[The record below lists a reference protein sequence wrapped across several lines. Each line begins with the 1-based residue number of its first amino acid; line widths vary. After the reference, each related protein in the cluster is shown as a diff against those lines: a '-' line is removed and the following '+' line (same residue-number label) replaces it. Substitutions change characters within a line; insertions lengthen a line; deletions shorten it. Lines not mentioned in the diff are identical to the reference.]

1 MHQPERTRRS
11 GPILDIDSVLVF
23 CLRSRM
29 PEPPYDRPLA
39 LASLVRTMR
48 HHYVAVRCGC
58 GAERVIAI
66 ARMADDSRLADY
78 TLAHVAMTLRCEG
91 CHDGPDEVHLA
102 ATVHGMRPAS
112 GGGDVVWTMPLVT
125 RDGRGAKRRRAPTG

>member
-1 MHQPERTRRS
+1 
-11 GPILDIDSVLVF
+11 
-23 CLRSRM
+23 M

-48 HHYVAVRCGC
+48 DHYLAVRCGC

-66 ARMADDSRLADY
+66 ARMADNSRLADY

-102 ATVHGMRPAS
+102 ATVHGLRPAS
-112 GGGDVVWTMPLVT
+112 GAETWYGPCRWWCGTAAGRSDGT
-125 RDGRGAKRRRAPTG
+125 R